1 MRSAFYNDLHRFDLH
16 KLKWYPVEVKS
27 EKAAS
32 NETGP
37 SARMNA
43 AMVIRQ
49 GILYLYGGL
58 KELDEKK
65 QVSSLAG
72 RFAVIIL
79 RFSTLSGISTV

>member
-16 KLKWYPVEVKS
+16 KLKWYPIEVKS
-27 EKAAS
+27 EKTAS
-32 NETGP
+32 VETGP

-43 AMVIRQ
+43 SMVAKQ

-65 QVSSLAG
+65 QVN
-72 RFAVIIL
+72 FIHVEIISIQSI
-79 RFSTLSGISTV
+79 FSIH